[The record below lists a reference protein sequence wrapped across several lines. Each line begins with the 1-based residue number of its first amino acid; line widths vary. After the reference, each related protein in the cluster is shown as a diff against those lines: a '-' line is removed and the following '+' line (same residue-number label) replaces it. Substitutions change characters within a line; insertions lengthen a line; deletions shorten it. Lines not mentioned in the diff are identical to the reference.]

1 VWRKVVFLI
10 LLVSVGLA
18 VNRDD
23 APVSA
28 GASTRQP
35 SGEFS
40 FVRLMYSGGNDL
52 DNWTTDFPKADRQLI
67 LGLRRI
73 SNLDYISEEPKAI
86 SISDPELFRHPFCYA
101 VEVGEMRLSDSE
113 ARTLREYL
121 LRGGFLAVDD
131 LHGEAEWQSFA
142 QQMKKVFPEYD
153 PVDLP
158 VSHPVFHCFYN
169 IDSLI
174 QIPGLQYL
182 YTGSMSER
190 GGTTPH
196 YRAILAKDGR
206 IMVMINHNSDL
217 GDAWEWADEPAYASL
232 FSTRAYQLATN
243 YIVYSMTH

>member
-1 VWRKVVFLI
+1 MWRKAI
-10 LLVSVGLA
+10 LLIFLFSVSLA

-23 APVSA
+23 APIEV
-28 GASTRQP
+28 GASIRRP
-35 SGEFS
+35 AGEFS
-40 FVRLMYSGGNDL
+40 FVRLIYSGGNDL
-52 DNWTTDFPKADRQLI
+52 DNWTTDYPKADRQLV

-86 SISDPELFRHPFCYA
+86 SISDPELFKYPFCYA
-101 VEVGEMRLSDSE
+101 VEVGEMRLSDSD
-113 ARTLREYL
+113 AKTLREYL
-121 LRGGFLAVDD
+121 LRGGFLQVDD
-131 LHGEAEWQSFA
+131 FHGETEWQSFLR
-142 QQMKKVFPEYD
+142 QMKKVFPEYD

-158 VSHPVFHCFYN
+158 SSHPIFHCFYD

-182 YTGSMSER
+182 YTGSVSEK
-190 GGTTPH
+190 GGTVPH
-196 YRAILAKDGR
+196 YRAIAAKDGR

-217 GDAWEWADEPAYASL
+217 GDAWEWADEPAYSSA

>member
-1 VWRKVVFLI
+1 VWRKALLLTLLI
-10 LLVSVGLA
+10 SGGLA
-18 VNRDD
+18 VNRGD
-23 APVSA
+23 APIDA
-28 GASTRQP
+28 AASVRKPT
-35 SGEFS
+35 GEFN
-40 FVRLMYSGGNDL
+40 FVRLIYSGGNDL
-52 DNWTTDFPKADRQLI
+52 DNWMTDYPKADRQLV

-73 SNLDYISEEPKAI
+73 SDLDYISEEPKAI
-86 SISDPELFRHPFCYA
+86 GISDPELFKYPFCYA
-101 VEVGEMRLSDSE
+101 VEVCQMRLSDSE
-113 ARTLREYL
+113 ARILREYL
-121 LRGGFLAVDD
+121 LRGGFLQVDD
-131 LHGEAEWQSFA
+131 FHGDAEWQSFA

-158 VSHPVFHCFYN
+158 VSHPIFHCFYD

-182 YTGSMSER
+182 YTGSTSEK

-196 YRAILAKDGR
+196 YRAIINKDGR

-217 GDAWEWADEPAYASL
+217 GDAWEWADEPAYSSL